1 MRPEP
6 LENYAP
12 EGPAWRHNGSN
23 MAPWTPLG
31 DPWAPTLLPEAP
43 RSPPGGALWRP
54 GGGKKFVVGAFGAS
68 WGEKVVDFTLP
79 EAPREGPRVAL
90 GGHFGSIFP
99 GGSPGTKK
107 VRNTINF
114 SMFFEVDLAC
124 DFLFFLGLR
133 RGAGANAQS

>member
-1 MRPEP
+1 M
-6 LENYAP
+6 
-12 EGPAWRHNGSN
+12 
-23 MAPWTPLG
+23 
-31 DPWAPTLLPEAP
+31 
-43 RSPPGGALWRP
+43 
-54 GGGKKFVVGAFGAS
+54 GAS

-99 GGSPGTKK
+99 GGSPGTRK
-107 VRNTINF
+107 VRKNNKN

>member
-1 MRPEP
+1 MRPET
-6 LENYAP
+6 LENDAP
-12 EGPAWRHNGSN
+12 EGPKWRQNGSK
-23 MAPWTPLG
+23 MAPWRPLG

-43 RSPPGGALWRP
+43 RSPPGGALGRP
-54 GGGKKFVVGAFGAS
+54 GGAKKFVVGALGAS

-99 GGSPGTKK
+99 GGSPGMEK
-107 VRNTINF
+107 VRTINKI